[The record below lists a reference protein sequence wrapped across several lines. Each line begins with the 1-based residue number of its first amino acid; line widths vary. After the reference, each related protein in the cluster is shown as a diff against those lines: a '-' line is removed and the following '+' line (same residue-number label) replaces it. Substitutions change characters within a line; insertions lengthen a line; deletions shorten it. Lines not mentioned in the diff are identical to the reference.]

1 MLILEAIILRWIT
14 KTVIMSE
21 QSILAKQSLSHI
33 ENTVPEVSIKEILQE
48 LQQTP
53 REHWGNLLQI
63 MRLFRESVT
72 LTSEVSHSSEEK
84 TRETEKL
91 IQQHEAL
98 SKLTQEWIDEG
109 DEQEQTE
116 TWEYLRQ
123 ALDEDRLSNRP
134 LFP

>member
-1 MLILEAIILRWIT
+1 
-14 KTVIMSE
+14 MSE
-21 QSILAKQSLSHI
+21 QSILAKKSLSHT
-33 ENTVPEVSIKEILQE
+33 ENTVPEVSIREILQE

-53 REHWGNLLQI
+53 KEHWGNLLQI

-72 LTSEVSHSSEEK
+72 LTSEVSNTSEEK
-84 TRETEKL
+84 IQETDKL
-91 IQQHEAL
+91 TQQHEAL

-123 ALDEDRLSNRP
+123 ALDEDSSLSSAFSAP
-134 LFP
+134 LR